1 MLTTAVRCEREDLS
15 GAHWEAWMR
24 LAGATT
30 FHLIG
35 GAGARP
41 ERTTA
46 DDALALAQGT
56 CNRLGR
62 TLAHAVATQSTV
74 GWLDVLRWGFAP
86 VRKVLLD
93 DPLCA
98 EYVIVDDAR
107 SRRYIYTAMTAA
119 FCDLVSGERPRY
131 KMGARVAHMRCVR
144 YQSLYDVVRGHLQCV
159 ADEAAA
165 NAWRIR

>member
-1 MLTTAVRCEREDLS
+1 
-15 GAHWEAWMR
+15 MR

-41 ERTTA
+41 EHTIA

-62 TLAHAVATQSTV
+62 TIAYAIATQSTV

-86 VRKVLLD
+86 VRSLLLD

-98 EYVIVDDAR
+98 EYVADDDAR
-107 SRRYIYTAMTAA
+107 SRRCIYTAMTAA
-119 FCDLVSGERPRY
+119 FCDLVRGERPRY
-131 KMGARVAHMRCVR
+131 RMGARVAHMRGTR
-144 YQSLYDVVRGHLQCV
+144 YQTVYDVVRGHLQCV

-165 NAWRIR
+165 RAWRIR